1 MSKPFSWEAFNKVP
15 IIGIMRNIPP
25 AQIEML
31 VSRYHECG
39 FTTLEVTMNS
49 EGAAKT
55 ISYLSGFYTDRLN
68 VGAGTVL
75 TLEDL
80 DEALEAGAGF
90 IVTPVINGEVIKRC
104 VARKIPI
111 FPGAY
116 TPSEIYKAWKL
127 GAAMVKVFPATRL
140 GPEFIR
146 EVLAP
151 MNFLKL
157 VPTGGVSID
166 TITDFFKAGATGV
179 GMGSTLFPK
188 NLVENEQWDEL
199 GKHFLLLIKKYREFR
214 ENSIN

>member
-15 IIGIMRNIPP
+15 VVGIMRNIPQ
-25 AQIEML
+25 AQVEML
-31 VSRYHECG
+31 VSQYHESG

-55 ISYLSGFYTDRLN
+55 ISYLSEIYTDNLN
-68 VGAGTVL
+68 IGAGTVL

-80 DEALEAGAGF
+80 DEALKAGANF
-90 IVTPVINGEVIKRC
+90 IVTPVVNEDVIKTC
-104 VARKIPI
+104 VARKVPV

-116 TPSEIYKAWKL
+116 TPTEIYKAWSM
-127 GAAMVKVFPATRL
+127 GASMVKVFPATRL
-140 GPEFIR
+140 GPDYIK

-151 MNFLKL
+151 LNFLKL

-166 TITDFFKAGATGV
+166 TIIDFFKAGAAGV

-188 NLVENEQWDEL
+188 NLVENEKWSEL
-199 GKHFLLLIKKYREFR
+199 ARHLSSIIKKY
-214 ENSIN
+214 NQSMVNG

>member
-1 MSKPFSWEAFNKVP
+1 MSKPFSWETYNKVP
-15 IIGIMRNIPP
+15 IVGIMRNISQ
-25 AQIEML
+25 ARVEML
-31 VSRYHECG
+31 VSTYYEAG
-39 FTTLEVTMNS
+39 FTTLEITMNS

-55 ISYLSGFYTDRLN
+55 ISYLSEIYTDTLN
-68 VGAGTVL
+68 IGAGTVL

-80 DEALEAGAGF
+80 DEALAAGASF
-90 IVTPVINGEVIKRC
+90 IVTPVINEEVIKMC
-104 VARKIPI
+104 VTRKVPV

-127 GAAMVKVFPATRL
+127 GASMVKVFPATRL
-140 GPEFIR
+140 GADYIR

-166 TITDFFKAGATGV
+166 TINDFFKAGAAGV

-188 NLVENEQWDEL
+188 NLVENGHWDEL
-199 GKHFLLLIKKYREFR
+199 GKHFSSLIKKYREYGAK
-214 ENSIN
+214 

>member
-15 IIGIMRNIPP
+15 IIGIMRNIPQ
-25 AQIEML
+25 ARVEML
-31 VSRYHECG
+31 VSQYFECG

-55 ISYLSGFYTDRLN
+55 ISYLYEIYPDTLN
-68 VGAGTVL
+68 IGAGTVL

-80 DEALEAGAGF
+80 EEALDAGASF
-90 IVTPVINGEVIKRC
+90 IVTPVINDEVIKNC
-104 VARKIPI
+104 VARKVPV

-116 TPSEIYKAWKL
+116 TPTEIYKAWKM
-127 GAAMVKVFPATRL
+127 GAGMVKVFPATRL
-140 GPEFIR
+140 GPDFIK

-166 TITDFFKAGATGV
+166 TITDFFKAGAAGV

-199 GKHFLLLIKKYREFR
+199 GKHFSLLIKKYHEF
-214 ENSIN
+214 SAK

>member
-1 MSKPFSWEAFNKVP
+1 MSKPFSWEAFNKIPV
-15 IIGIMRNIPP
+15 IGIMRNIPQ
-25 AQIEML
+25 ARVEML
-31 VSRYHECG
+31 VSQYYECG

-49 EGAAKT
+49 EGAANT
-55 ISYLSGFYTDRLN
+55 ISYLSEIYTDTLN
-68 VGAGTVL
+68 IGAGTVL

-80 DEALEAGAGF
+80 DEALAAGAGF
-90 IVTPVINGEVIKRC
+90 IVTPVINEEVIKMC
-104 VARKIPI
+104 VARKVPV

-116 TPSEIYKAWKL
+116 TPSEIYRAWKM

-140 GPEFIR
+140 GPDFIK

-166 TITDFFKAGATGV
+166 TLTDFFKAGAAGV

-188 NLVENEQWDEL
+188 SLVENGQWDEL
-199 GKHFLLLIKKYREFR
+199 GKHFSSILKKY
-214 ENSIN
+214 NDLLS